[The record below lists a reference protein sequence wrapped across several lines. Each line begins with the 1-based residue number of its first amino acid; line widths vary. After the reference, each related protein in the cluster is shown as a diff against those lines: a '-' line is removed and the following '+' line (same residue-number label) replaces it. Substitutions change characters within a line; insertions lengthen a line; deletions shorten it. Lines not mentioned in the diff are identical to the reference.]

1 MLLYERMLKMG
12 GGLSSLLRRVL
23 VLSCNT
29 AGTLPLPEGR
39 MLVGWT
45 LTLSFSLSL
54 LSSLTHPLVT
64 EE

>member
-12 GGLSSLLRRVL
+12 GGLSSLLKRVL
-23 VLSCNT
+23 VLCNT

-54 LSSLTHPLVT
+54 LSSLIHPLVT

>member
-1 MLLYERMLKMG
+1 MG